1 MKVPTISVIIPT
13 YYRPDM
19 LNIALQSLLNQTF
32 QDFEAII
39 VIDGG
44 VENYKIEDLK
54 TNPKVKVIVNEHNKG
69 VSESRNIAIKQA
81 LGQYIAF
88 LDDDDE
94 YTPDFLFKTYK
105 CLNKS
110 ADEVGLSWCNV
121 KHAYHLRESDI
132 VSTSY
137 KYTKYNNNH
146 KNKVKLFEDFMSIG
160 LGFGVVIKAECLSK
174 VGRFNSQLKLADDT
188 DLFLRIM
195 MSGFIPVVVPKAY
208 VIVNHH
214 NQNRLTG
221 NSYNNQRIQE
231 SKWLLNEYKQF
242 LEEYVT
248 LKIDLEKHIERLKA
262 TYLKALD
269 YKLCSAG

>member
-1 MKVPTISVIIPT
+1 MKVPAISVIIPT

-19 LNIALQSLLNQTF
+19 LNTALQSLMNQTF

-44 VENYKIEDLK
+44 VENYKIEALK
-54 TNPKVKVIVNEHNKG
+54 ANSKVKVIINEHNKG
-69 VSESRNIAIKQA
+69 VSESRNIGIKHA

-94 YTPDFLFKTYK
+94 YTPDFFLKTYE

-110 ADEVGLSWCNV
+110 ANEVGLSWCNV
-121 KHAYHLRESDI
+121 KHTYHLRESDI

-137 KYTKYNNNH
+137 KYTKYDNNH
-146 KNKVKLFEDFMSIG
+146 NNKIVLFEDFISIG
-160 LGFGVVIKAECLSK
+160 LGFGVVIKSECLSK
-174 VGRFNSQLKLADDT
+174 VGMFNSQLKLADDT

-195 MSGFIPVVVPKAY
+195 MSGFIPIVISEAH

-214 NQNRLTG
+214 NQDRLTG
-221 NSYNNQRIQE
+221 HLYNNQRIQE
-231 SKWLLNEYKQF
+231 SKWLLKEYKQF
-242 LEEYVT
+242 FEEYGT
-248 LKIDLEKHIERLKA
+248 LKTDLEKHIERLSA
-262 TYLKALD
+262 TI
-269 YKLCSAG
+269 